1 MDYERGLRTHGIEKP
16 PVMAPRV
23 GVGLRELRKRQKG
36 SGSGA
41 IAGAALGAGA
51 AAAAAGAAAAAAGAA
66 RKSVGRN
73 LGAGLGARSATTRS
87 SHLAWVIL

>member
-1 MDYERGLRTHGIEKP
+1 MDMTHGIEKP

-23 GVGLRELRKRQKG
+23 VVDLRELRKRQKG

-41 IAGAALGAGA
+41 IAGAALG
-51 AAAAAGAAAAAAGAA
+51 AGAAAAAAGAA

>member
-1 MDYERGLRTHGIEKP
+1 MTHGIEKP

-23 GVGLRELRKRQKG
+23 VVDLRELRKRQKG

-51 AAAAAGAAAAAAGAA
+51 ALVSTHVA
-66 RKSVGRN
+66 
-73 LGAGLGARSATTRS
+73 
-87 SHLAWVIL
+87 